1 MIVLISVPNYID
13 AIVAITSPDKKH
25 GYCMDY
31 LGFNLLCLL
40 IFAVEFIWAL
50 YFFIS
55 QNRRVYIKKQKQV
68 EAHSLKLHAIAWLF
82 FGVSESSHLW
92 LNLRDF
98 SLKPNNQLGR
108 SARYW

>member
-82 FGVSESSHLW
+82 FGVSFLLW
-92 LNLRDF
+92 YFITSNAHFYPID
-98 SLKPNNQLGR
+98 
-108 SARYW
+108 Y